1 MTNWSYQAVN
11 LHVILHVKIGQV
23 NISFIRLYL
32 LCMKFTRH
40 FIIDKMERYIFPSF
54 LSKTLIFWFQKPCQC
69 CTYLRPVLLPKFWL
83 KYARIYATCISE
95 TFYTIQV
102 IHAFDTKKSILAYCF
117 SILTHSL
124 HQVLIIWIL
133 LLTVNIS

>member
-40 FIIDKMERYIFPSF
+40 FIIDKMERYIFPF
-54 LSKTLIFWFQKPCQC
+54 RKPSYFDFRNRVNVAHIYGLFFYQNFDSNMLGF
-69 CTYLRPVLLPKFWL
+69 TQPASPKLFN
-83 KYARIYATCISE
+83 
-95 TFYTIQV
+95 TIQV
-102 IHAFDTKKSILAYCF
+102 IHAFDTCLLF
-117 SILTHSL
+117 FHFDTFPR
-124 HQVLIIWIL
+124 QVLIIWIL